1 MSKSN
6 AARGIAA
13 RTPQKK
19 FSRKVT
25 PRGILG
31 AVALG
36 CFAAGSGLIVYSTIF
51 MSSVYPRMDGAF
63 DEAAGNS
70 ARQVAGR
77 PSPARI
83 AGKPASN
90 RVASTR
96 AVSVSPPS
104 PAPAS
109 SRHMLASDEVSRQD
123 FAARFDAGGPV
134 ASEAYEPDEV
144 QVAAPVSREMF
155 NARFAAAVGENND
168 VIETHEGSAEVRIAD
183 VVRQAPAP
191 KRSQPAQTQLALNEQ
206 PQTMQSRS
214 AARDSAKAA
223 VMSITPEGRQSMVEK
238 LWGKPQSSGLLAY
251 AMADESMT
259 ASIAPREQNPMFG
272 GAPPYDRTTA
282 VYDISARTV
291 YLPDG
296 SKLEAHSGLGV
307 NQDNPRSASIRMRG
321 VTPPHIYSL
330 KPRESLFHGVP
341 ALRLT
346 PMGGEKAIYGRD
358 GLLAHTFML
367 GSKGASNGCVSF
379 RNYYAFLDAYRNKGI
394 RKIAVVARVD

>member
-1 MSKSN
+1 
-6 AARGIAA
+6 
-13 RTPQKK
+13 
-19 FSRKVT
+19 VT

-51 MSSVYPRMDGAF
+51 MSSVYPRMEGAAV
-63 DEAAGNS
+63 DEPASNGT
-70 ARQVAGR
+70 RQVASRTSSGK
-77 PSPARI
+77 
-83 AGKPASN
+83 AGEKSVSN
-90 RVASTR
+90 RVSANQGSPVSTR
-96 AVSVSPPS
+96 AVSVSPP
-104 PAPAS
+104 APAS
-109 SRHMLASDEVSRQD
+109 SSHMLASNEISRQD
-123 FAARFDAGGPV
+123 FAARFEAGGPL

-155 NARFAAAVGENND
+155 NARFAAAAGDNND
-168 VIETHEGSAEVRIAD
+168 VFDSHESSGETRIAD

-191 KRSQPAQTQLALNEQ
+191 APAAKRSQPTQLALNEQ
-206 PQTMQSRS
+206 PAQTTQSRL

-223 VMSITPEGRQSMVEK
+223 VMSVTPEGRQSMVEK
-238 LWGKPQSSGLLAY
+238 LWGKPQSIMAY

-296 SKLEAHSGLGV
+296 SKLEAHSGLGA
-307 NQDNPRSASIRMRG
+307 NQDNPRSASILMRG